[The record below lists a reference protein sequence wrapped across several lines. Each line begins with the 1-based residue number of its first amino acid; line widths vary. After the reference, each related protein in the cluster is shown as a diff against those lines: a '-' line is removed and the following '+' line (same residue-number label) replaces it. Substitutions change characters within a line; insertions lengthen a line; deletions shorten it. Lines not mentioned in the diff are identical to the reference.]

1 MQIEIAK
8 HSKMSERGSSL
19 LRLIQNNDMPVLDL
33 LVREAI
39 QNSLD
44 ASLPGK
50 GFTNININLKK
61 FKTNE
66 LSIELE
72 GITQNLVSKFA
83 GTQYLFE
90 IRDANTTGLTGPIQ
104 YADVKENK
112 FGNLLKLI
120 YEISMPQQLEG
131 AGGSWGLGK
140 TVYYRVGIGL
150 VIYYSQVK
158 LDDGT
163 YALRMAASLVE
174 DENSPDALINENTCS
189 LRRGIAWW
197 GKGIDKDTTIPLTDK
212 EEINK
217 ILKILN
223 IEPFKER
230 ETGTSII
237 IPYIDDKKLLEGII
251 PSNGDDH
258 DDSTNYWWMSTIADY
273 IRVAVQRWYAPRLLN
288 SRYALGRWLRVSVNG
303 KEIKSDE
310 LVPIFKIL
318 QDLYN
323 RTPVVLKSNVINDSL
338 MNCEVFIESIKL
350 KNMFHSDTSA
360 GYLAYAKVT
369 RTELLMDYP
378 NNYSHPYAF
387 INKFDHIPGINNP
400 IIMFTRKPGLIV
412 GYETTGKWT
421 ESIPITTDGEFIVGI
436 FVVNSTNI
444 LKKIDSQMTIEEY
457 IRKSEKADHTTWS
470 DWNIG
475 VYRPNIITKI
485 QTHLSRKISSKFNRK
500 EENNVAG
507 KNIGLGRALAQI
519 LLPPENFG
527 NSASTVHK
535 KPTGTG
541 SMNRAKEYSIKI
553 ISSPKYMKQYIAM
566 EFEMKCGKMYDTYNL
581 EVVLKTES
589 GALSVDK
596 WEGDSGVEKPFPIRV
611 KEFRISKYS
620 TGKKSPPFKPNN
632 MKVDK
637 YNKQCLVNSFEIN
650 VISSNRYKTD
660 YALNIKVPEKTGYTL
675 HGEIIFEVFDAKVQA
690 GLNLHNVGGKN
701 K

>member
-19 LRLIQNNDMPVLDL
+19 LRLIQNNDMPILDL
-33 LVREAI
+33 LIREAI

-44 ASLPGK
+44 ASLQGK
-50 GFTNININLKK
+50 GHTKICINLKK
-61 FKTNE
+61 FNTNE
-66 LSIELE
+66 LSLELE
-72 GITQNLVSKFA
+72 GITKKLVSKF
-83 GTQYLFE
+83 GETQYLLE
-90 IRDANTTGLTGPIQ
+90 IRDTNTTGLTGPIQ

-174 DENSPDALINENTCS
+174 DENDAEALINEETSS

-212 EEINK
+212 DEINK

-237 IPYIDDKKLLEGII
+237 IPFIDDKKLLEGIL

-258 DDSTNYWWMSTIADY
+258 DDNTNYWWMSNVVDY
-273 IRVAVQRWYAPRLLN
+273 MRVAVQRWYAPRLLN
-288 SRYALGRWLRVSVNG
+288 SKYALGRWLRVSING
-303 KEIKSDE
+303 EEIKSDE
-310 LVPIFKIL
+310 IVPFFRIL

-323 RTPVVLKSNVINDSL
+323 RTPVVLNTGVINDSL
-338 MNCEVFIESIKL
+338 INCDVVVEDIKL
-350 KNMFHSDTSA
+350 NNMFHSDTTA
-360 GYLAYAKVT
+360 GYLAYTKVT
-369 RTELLMDYP
+369 RNELLMDYP
-378 NNYSHPYAF
+378 SNYSHPYAF
-387 INKFDHIPGINNP
+387 INKFDHVPGINNP
-400 IIMFTRKPGLIV
+400 IIMFTRKPGMIV
-412 GYETTGKWT
+412 GYETTGKWV
-421 ESIPITTDGEFIVGI
+421 ENIPVTNDGEFIVGI

-457 IRKSEKADHTTWS
+457 IRKSEKADHTTWN

-475 VYRPNIITKI
+475 IYKPNIITKI
-485 QTHLSRKISSKFNRK
+485 QTQSSRKVSRKYTQK
-500 EENNVAG
+500 EENNITG
-507 KNIGLGRALAQI
+507 KNIGLGRTLAEI

-527 NSASTVHK
+527 NSASTGHK
-535 KPTGTG
+535 QPGGTGT
-541 SMNRAKEYSIKI
+541 MNVSKEYSLKI
-553 ISSPKYMKQYIAM
+553 TSAPKYKKKYIAM
-566 EFEMKCGKMYDTYNL
+566 DFEMKCGKIFDTYNL
-581 EVVLKTES
+581 ELVLKTES
-589 GALSVDK
+589 GVLAADK
-596 WEGDSGVEKPFPIRV
+596 WEGDSGVEKPFPIRI
-611 KEFRISKYS
+611 KEFSINKYN

-637 YNKQCLVNSFEIN
+637 YSREYVENGFEIN
-650 VISSNRYKTD
+650 VVSSDRYNTD
-660 YALNIKVPEKTGYTL
+660 YALNIKVPAKTGYTL